1 MRAQRPSCRKKL
13 GRAEGYSAKGNKPQ
27 KAGGWEKA
35 ESRRLAFIG
44 TPIFA
49 GKAAAQNTAIIIY
62 ESNLPCQAF
71 LQKKCRVSEK
81 SHAGARVGSRKK
93 PYGRAGR

>member
-1 MRAQRPSCRKKL
+1 MWARGSV
-13 GRAEGYSAKGNKPQ
+13 AEKSHTSAKAELQKKAWLREGCLDSGSKPQ

-49 GKAAAQNTAIIIY
+49 GKATAQNKAIIIY

-71 LQKKCRVSEK
+71 LQKKCHPSAK
-81 SHAGARVGSRKK
+81 AN
-93 PYGRAGR
+93 